1 MLPTLADGDLVFVQ
15 AVTSERL
22 VVGDVV
28 VAHHPLRN
36 DAVVIKRL
44 VSVDGDRLHLAGD
57 NPGASTDSRTL
68 GALPAERLIGRVTA
82 HSANS

>member
-15 AVTSERL
+15 AVAPERL
-22 VVGDVV
+22 VLGDVV

-44 VSVDGDRLHLAGD
+44 AAIDGDRLRLVGD
-57 NPGASTDSRTL
+57 NPSESTDSRTL
-68 GALPAERLIGRVTA
+68 GALRAERLIGRVTGRG
-82 HSANS
+82 